1 MGTEVL
7 CMTENER
14 KSLRAELNKLKVA
27 KEKFQESADQTE
39 LKNALESIYK
49 LLDKIT
55 SEGGWR

>member
-1 MGTEVL
+1 
-7 CMTENER
+7 MTENER